1 MTTTLGNGKYFAM
14 KGVLTS
20 LDQPIEFLSKIFE
33 LAVGYSSVDIA
44 RLALCSSVLIMDNGL
59 SFRKHPLVQWFM
71 KVIYVLI
78 TYYLEIKDLRITD
91 LTYH

>member
-20 LDQPIEFLSKIFE
+20 LDQSIEFLTKIFE
-33 LAVGYSSVDIA
+33 LGVGYSSVDIA

-59 SFRKHPLVQWFM
+59 SFGKHPLVQPFM

-78 TYYLEIKDLRITD
+78 TYYLEITKDL
-91 LTYH
+91 